1 VRGEKMDKVKFKV
14 YLEYDTEYNGYVADV
29 PSLPGCMAQG
39 KSEEEAMMNVQ
50 EAIKGYLKV
59 AQKEHRIIPSEETRF
74 VEVMV

>member
-1 VRGEKMDKVKFKV
+1 MRGDKMNKIKFKV

-39 KSEEEAMMNVQ
+39 KSEEEVMMNVH

-59 AQKEHRIIPSEETRF
+59 CKN
-74 VEVMV
+74 